1 MFLSNVHH
9 KYIKKRAKERMAAV
23 AETTTSAANDS
34 TNLFWNSPDYFKL
47 FEATNYNFSLGG
59 NDSTNFNYM
68 DAGGGNGTGTANNG
82 TSNAAYPSIQ
92 ANQTFQYLIDDGA
105 NTNDSARQAFD
116 TGSSFMLLLE
126 DFGEYFYNYN
136 GTANNASSNNGSF
149 EYQSNCSSGN
159 ATCGGDDAGK
169 QNDFRRLIF
178 LPIHWRWHD
187 NDDGGWWLCDG
198 RGGVASA
205 C

>member
-1 MFLSNVHH
+1 MITSNVDTLTANMFLSNVHH

-68 DAGGGNGTGTANNG
+68 DAGGGGNGTGTANNG
-82 TSNAAYPSIQ
+82 TGNAAYPSIQ

-178 LPIHWRWHD
+178 LPIH
-187 NDDGGWWLCDG
+187 
-198 RGGVASA
+198 
-205 C
+205 